1 MAENTEFGNIKSNQ
15 KLGTL
20 TIKTPNGNVKF
31 EIDSGENKTVDL
43 SSYATQQGAFM
54 GNWSTFASI
63 PSTLAGFTNEGY
75 DEPTDN
81 SFLIVQKDET
91 HNNQI
96 SKYRYIADGAY
107 SKSNWD
113 YEFGIE
119 TNISLSEEQNKALN
133 SGITSD
139 ILNDIQGR
147 LQAVEQVS

>member
-43 SSYATQQGAFM
+43 SSYAT
-54 GNWSTFASI
+54 
-63 PSTLAGFTNEGY
+63 STLAGFTNEGY

-96 SKYRYIADGAY
+96 SKYRYIEDGAY